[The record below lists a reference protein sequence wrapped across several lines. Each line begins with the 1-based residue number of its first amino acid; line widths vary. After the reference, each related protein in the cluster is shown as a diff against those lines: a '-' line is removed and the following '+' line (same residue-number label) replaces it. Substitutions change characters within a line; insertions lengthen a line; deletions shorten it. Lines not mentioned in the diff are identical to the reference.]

1 MNQEALT
8 STIVAM
14 KAAPRNAYYVW
25 RDQNVHF
32 AQAIA
37 AEIGRSDLEF
47 VGRTWLELTGN
58 VAQHDGREIVV
69 DPSTALSPKQQA
81 MLKSRQKPL

>member
-1 MNQEALT
+1 MDQEALK
-8 STIVAM
+8 STIAAM

-25 RDQNVHF
+25 RDQHVQV

-58 VAQHDGREIVV
+58 VVQHDGREIVV